1 MIINKF
7 KQVPM
12 KAGFQISK
20 RFFLFLLLS
29 SLILSSCN
37 TRNQIKEEKKLTVFE
52 RIIKDGKIRVGYL
65 SNPPNFIID
74 PNSKQLSGITYDI
87 LNEIGHNLDTKI
99 EYVEEVS
106 FGSMIESLQSER
118 VDVVN
123 FGVWPSSA
131 RAKSADFST
140 SMYYLSVNAY
150 VRKNDNRFNKNL
162 RNINFKD
169 IRIATIDGEM
179 NSIIAKYDFP
189 KASIVSHPQ
198 NSEISQL
205 LLDVKTNKADVAFIE
220 TDQALDFMKNNPN
233 TIKQV
238 ENVAPVRIFANTI
251 MIKKGETNLK
261 TMLDISI
268 NELLYNGYIDKA
280 ISKNEKYPNSFY
292 RVSIPYTLT
301 K

>member
-1 MIINKF
+1 
-7 KQVPM
+7 M
-12 KAGFQISK
+12 KTSLQITK
-20 RFFLFLLLS
+20 RIFLFLLLS
-29 SLILSSCN
+29 SLFIVSCN

-65 SNPPNFIID
+65 SNPPNFTID
-74 PNSKQLSGITYDI
+74 PNSKKLSGITYDI
-87 LNEIGHNLDTKI
+87 LNEIGHNLDIKI

-131 RAKSADFST
+131 RAKSADFT
-140 SMYYLSVNAY
+140 NAMYYLSVNAY
-150 VRKNDNRFNKNL
+150 VRKNDTRFDGILVK
-162 RNINFKD
+162 INSKD
-169 IRIATIDGEM
+169 IRIATIDRVM
-179 NSIIAKYDFP
+179 NWVIAKYDFP
-189 KASIVSHPQ
+189 NASIVSHPQ

-220 TDQALDFMKNNPN
+220 TAIALDFMKNNPN
-233 TIKQV
+233 TLKQV
-238 ENVAPVRIFANTI
+238 ENVAPVRIFANTV
-251 MIKKGETNLK
+251 MIKKGEINLK

-268 NELLYNGYIDKA
+268 NELLYNGYIDKT
-280 ISKNEKYPNSFY
+280 ISKYEKYPNSFF